1 MTGNKNIETLLG
13 DPKKAIKSMV
23 FAFFIAM
30 AVIEIN
36 QFVDTFWVAGLGNI
50 TASAVA
56 TVVPIYG
63 LMMCAGVGI
72 GVGATAS
79 ISYRIGQGDFVKANK
94 LAVNSL
100 ILSIMCAILASVLI
114 IIFSKPLIC
123 LMGAEDLYDD
133 GFMYLLPLALMSPFL
148 LCNSV
153 LGGILRAEGA
163 AKKSTIVQVSAA
175 IFNMVLDPILIYG
188 AGLGVFGAGL
198 STAVSSALA
207 LGIGLNWY
215 VKDRMTIK
223 ITRDGFK
230 KDRESMKEILDIG
243 GPKTIQNVISN
254 TTDLIQRIF
263 IIVAGG
269 TNAVMYYN
277 YTWKYIGLINLPGRA
292 YENAMV
298 PVCSVAYGQKDL
310 DKMKEGFYYTAK
322 IVMAIGLVFTALVF
336 LFSEPLIS
344 VLTYE
349 DSLRELRPE
358 FVWTLRVSAFLIP
371 FSAMMGIG
379 SSMLQS
385 LKKSKVSMNYYFIW
399 GFIKL
404 GLYAIAA
411 YMFHSFEYIIYSMV
425 AVHIFGGVCLM
436 YLAYRE
442 YSKIAAGCR
451 NGPPEGNSPDDG
463 AD

>member
-1 MTGNKNIETLLG
+1 MPMTGNKNIETLLG

-207 LGIGLNWY
+207 LGS
-215 VKDRMTIK
+215 D
-223 ITRDGFK
+223 
-230 KDRESMKEILDIG
+230 
-243 GPKTIQNVISN
+243 
-254 TTDLIQRIF
+254 
-263 IIVAGG
+263 
-269 TNAVMYYN
+269 
-277 YTWKYIGLINLPGRA
+277 
-292 YENAMV
+292 
-298 PVCSVAYGQKDL
+298 
-310 DKMKEGFYYTAK
+310 
-322 IVMAIGLVFTALVF
+322 
-336 LFSEPLIS
+336 
-344 VLTYE
+344 
-349 DSLRELRPE
+349 
-358 FVWTLRVSAFLIP
+358 
-371 FSAMMGIG
+371 
-379 SSMLQS
+379 
-385 LKKSKVSMNYYFIW
+385 
-399 GFIKL
+399 
-404 GLYAIAA
+404 
-411 YMFHSFEYIIYSMV
+411 
-425 AVHIFGGVCLM
+425 
-436 YLAYRE
+436 
-442 YSKIAAGCR
+442 
-451 NGPPEGNSPDDG
+451 
-463 AD
+463 